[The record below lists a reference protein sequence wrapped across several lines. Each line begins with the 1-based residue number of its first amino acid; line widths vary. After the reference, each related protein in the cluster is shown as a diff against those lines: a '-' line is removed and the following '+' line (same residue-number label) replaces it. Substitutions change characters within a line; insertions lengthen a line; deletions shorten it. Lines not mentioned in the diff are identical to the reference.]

1 MALQIIRLNTRKT
14 MEKRRLTTNMLNTDS
29 YKIIRSPH
37 AYKDSR
43 FTIYLLFIHF
53 YKPGCR
59 IHPGHP
65 ADSSTAGTEKEFPA
79 VSGLSIKSDRPI
91 VDDSFDLGI
100 AMTFRSVDDMNQY
113 LIDPRHTKFVDT
125 WLKGRLDKMLVYD
138 F

>member
-1 MALQIIRLNTRKT
+1 MTRLLQIGLALILVCLSVGCAQKVQKPANPVQHVVLLWFTADV
-14 MEKRRLTTNMLNTDS
+14 TNNRVQQVEAETL
-29 YKIIRSPH
+29 KLRAIPQ
-37 AYKDSR
+37 
-43 FTIYLLFIHF
+43 LLSLETG
-53 YKPGCR
+53 P
-59 IHPGHP
+59 
-65 ADSSTAGTEKEFPA
+65 
-79 VSGLSIKSDRPI
+79 SIKSDRPI